1 MDGEVAL
8 ALGQLLGESQ
18 QVVVV
23 VDEVAAVNL
32 RAEGVDAVLALR
44 ANGGG
49 REEFMI
55 RQLQSNAVGSGGPR
69 HTGPHGIDDGAHLR
83 QALHFALALHYR
95 IPVTG
100 EHQLYSHLETCH

>member
-23 VDEVAAVNL
+23 VDEVAAVDL

-44 ANGGG
+44 TDGGG

-55 RQLQSNAVGSGGPR
+55 RQLQSNAIGSGGPR
-69 HTGPHGIDDGAHLR
+69 HTGPHGIDDGAHLS
-83 QALHFALALHYR
+83 QALHFALSLHHS
-95 IPVTG
+95 ISMPG
-100 EHQLYSHLETCH
+100 KH